1 MLMNGK
7 NNNAPHISYVSDKDK
22 ELIWQDVLA
31 HFTLQTDDYHED
43 ITHERL
49 MERVRHWTM
58 KKMATQFQS
67 WKKQL
72 YKSYVKKNK
81 TANWND
87 KGLIAKARPY
97 WEEFV

>member
-1 MLMNGK
+1 MEK

-49 MERVRHWTM
+49 TERVRH
-58 KKMATQFQS
+58 
-67 WKKQL
+67 
-72 YKSYVKKNK
+72 
-81 TANWND
+81 
-87 KGLIAKARPY
+87 
-97 WEEFV
+97 